1 MWSGASNP
9 WSGGGSRLAESV
21 VGRQLLSG
29 EGGKSGRTSCDC
41 GFTSPDGRP
50 CGDSNTGVT
59 SGGSPWSFNEG
70 TGLCESAVTCSRP
83 CSNCYAAG
91 GSRDLLDPEGAWGG
105 RGDWGQAELRKV
117 CRRVGAYDNADCLK
131 VKCVHSEGGCLCY
144 VQCCN
149 TKDSGEGCAL
159 CEMVLIDGGAFP
171 TCPAEEIDSAPGVVS
186 ESPCWSKSLADAI
199 EAAKENWAEIQADL
213 ERAQAVYD
221 ALAEETSEWVNSWG
235 IDWGEDSEGTGGVL
249 GTARPGTCAEVHP
262 ETSEC
267 SEEYVEFTSAKAAI
281 EWEVK
286 ERELRREDYKIEIGK
301 ATACPGSHHNIKPAK
316 GKGILFSV
324 ICCDCCSESGGF
336 AQVSASACRIT
347 YP

>member
-105 RGDWGQAELRKV
+105 RGDWGQAELRMV
-117 CRRVGAYDNADCLK
+117 CRRAGAYDNADCLK

-159 CEMVLIDGGAFP
+159 CEMVLIDGGTFP

-235 IDWGEDSEGTGGVL
+235 IDWEEGDGLIAGTRASCTYGECMAGADTRGASKWL
-249 GTARPGTCAEVHP
+249 ATCKRCLPWP
-262 ETSEC
+262 ETGDPEASEKKALYRSC
-267 SEEYVEFTSAKAAI
+267 EGLAHATYSASL
-281 EWEVK
+281 VR
-286 ERELRREDYKIEIGK
+286 EREHLCYEMTLG
-301 ATACPGSHHNIKPAK
+301 
-316 GKGILFSV
+316 
-324 ICCDCCSESGGF
+324 
-336 AQVSASACRIT
+336 
-347 YP
+347 

>member
-117 CRRVGAYDNADCLK
+117 CRRAGAYDNADCLK

-159 CEMVLIDGGAFP
+159 CEMVLIDGGTFP

-186 ESPCWSKSLADAI
+186 ESPCWSRSLADAI

-221 ALAEETSEWVNSWG
+221 ALAEKAKQAFDPAWAGPWG
-235 IDWGEDSEGTGGVL
+235 IGSTEGPGNLLGPCNLAECLRYVETKNVHTWVGMCKKCFPYNSEDPFADDLEEAFDSCQGYQSNG
-249 GTARPGTCAEVHP
+249 GTAGVQQERIGFCHL
-262 ETSEC
+262 
-267 SEEYVEFTSAKAAI
+267 YFT
-281 EWEVK
+281 
-286 ERELRREDYKIEIGK
+286 
-301 ATACPGSHHNIKPAK
+301 N
-316 GKGILFSV
+316 
-324 ICCDCCSESGGF
+324 
-336 AQVSASACRIT
+336 
-347 YP
+347 